1 MGLRVS
7 ERELPGRSD
16 VGGVESAL
24 QQRVWRVVRDRFDTR
39 ARDDGLTQAALAR
52 SLGIRRGQVSI
63 WLREADRMTLKA
75 AARLLDAMDA
85 DLDCTVRPRS
95 NKDDR

>member
-1 MGLRVS
+1 MGLNGS
-7 ERELPGRSD
+7 EPALRKRSEPGS
-16 VGGVESAL
+16 VESDL
-24 QQRVWRVVRDRFDTR
+24 QERVWRVVRARFDAR
-39 ARDDGLTQAALAR
+39 AQDDGLTQAALAR

-85 DLDCTVRPRS
+85 DLDCTVRPRT
-95 NKDDR
+95 KDDR